1 MKISKIVAVAS
12 IAALAACASVGTTRQ
27 QSSLM
32 GYLYPDGQ
40 PQPQS
45 TDVATV
51 RLPLRLGIILAP
63 TVDTSRSG
71 YVLTP
76 RVNQPLSTGDQV
88 SYLDQIADEFR
99 TNPLFKD
106 VEVIPS
112 NYVTPGGGFKNLET
126 LASMYSVDAIA
137 VVSYDQ
143 LQTTDEGKD
152 SFLYWTVI
160 GAYVVDTEKN
170 ASTTFV
176 DTAVFDVKSHK
187 LLFHASGTS
196 HSASSGTLAN
206 NSEEVRGAS
215 HQGFVDAFAAMATD
229 ISTGLKTFKDKL
241 VANDQLKVV
250 DSTGPVAAP
259 AAASH
264 AGAPHMR

>member
-1 MKISKIVAVAS
+1 MKIFKTVAVISAVL
-12 IAALAACASVGTTRQ
+12 LAACASVGTTRQ

-45 TDVATV
+45 TAVAAV
-51 RLPLRLGIILAP
+51 KLPLRLGIMLAP
-63 TVDTSRSG
+63 TVDTQRSG
-71 YVLTP
+71 YILTP

-88 SYLDQIADEFR
+88 AYLEQIAAEFR
-99 TNPLFKD
+99 TSPEFKD
-106 VEVIPS
+106 VQVIPS
-112 NYVTPGGGFKNLET
+112 SYVQEGGGFKNMDV

-152 SFLYWTVI
+152 SFLYWTVL

-176 DTAVFDVKSHK
+176 DTAMFDVKSHK

-196 HSASSGTLAN
+196 HSASTGTLAN

-229 ISTGLKTFKDKL
+229 ISTNLKTFKDKL
-241 VANDQLKVV
+241 SGNDQFKITV
-250 DSTGPVAAP
+250 TAP
-259 AAASH
+259 AT
-264 AGAPHMR
+264 GQ

>member
-1 MKISKIVAVAS
+1 MHS
-12 IAALAACASVGTTRQ
+12 IRIIGFAALAAILAACASVGTTRQ

-32 GYLYPDGQ
+32 GYLYPGSD

-45 TDVATV
+45 AEVATV
-51 RLPLRLGIILAP
+51 RLPLRLGILLAP
-63 TVDTSRSG
+63 TVDTTRSG

-88 SYLDQIADEFR
+88 AYLNQIADEFR
-99 TNPLFKD
+99 TSPYFRD
-106 VEVIPS
+106 VEVIPG
-112 NYVTPGGGFKNLET
+112 NYVEAGGGFKNMET
-126 LASMYSVDAIA
+126 IASMYSLDAIA
-137 VVSYDQ
+137 VISYDQ
-143 LQTTDEGKD
+143 LQTTDEGKS

-176 DTAVFDVKSHK
+176 DTAMFDVKSHK

-196 HSASSGTLAN
+196 HSQSTGTLAN

-229 ISTGLKTFKDKL
+229 ITNGLKTFKDKL
-241 VANDQLKVV
+241 QANDQLKVV
-250 DSTGPVAAP
+250 DNGPATKAP
-259 AAASH
+259 AAATSAAAH
-264 AGAPHMR
+264 

>member
-1 MKISKIVAVAS
+1 MKSLKLVAILSVTL
-12 IAALAACASVGTTRQ
+12 LAACASVGTTRQ

-40 PQPQS
+40 PQAQS
-45 TDVATV
+45 ADVATV
-51 RLPLRLGIILAP
+51 KLPLRLGIMLAP
-63 TVDTSRSG
+63 TVDTTRSG
-71 YVLTP
+71 YILTP

-88 SYLDQIADEFR
+88 SYLDQIATEFR
-99 TNPLFKD
+99 TNPEFKD

-112 NYVTPGGGFKNLET
+112 TYVQEGGGFKNMET

-137 VVSYDQ
+137 IVSYDQ
-143 LQTTDEGKD
+143 LQTTDEGKA

-176 DTAVFDVKSHK
+176 DTAMFDVKSHK

-196 HSASSGTLAN
+196 KSASSGTLAN

-215 HQGFVDAFAAMATD
+215 HQGFIDAFAAMAAD
-229 ISTGLKTFKDKL
+229 ITTSLANFKTKL
-241 VANDQLKVV
+241 AGNDQFKVV
-250 DSTGPVAAP
+250 ETAP
-259 AAASH
+259 AT
-264 AGAPHMR
+264 APK

>member
-1 MKISKIVAVAS
+1 MKILKIVAVTSA
-12 IAALAACASVGTTRQ
+12 ILLAACASVGTTRQ

-45 TDVATV
+45 TAVASIK
-51 RLPLRLGIILAP
+51 LPIRLGIILAP
-63 TVDTSRSG
+63 TVDTARSG
-71 YVLTP
+71 YILTP

-88 SYLDQIADEFR
+88 TYLEQIATEFR
-99 TNPLFKD
+99 SSPEFKD

-112 NYVTPGGGFKNLET
+112 NYVVEGGGFQNLET

-160 GAYVVDTEKN
+160 GAYMVDTEKN

-176 DTAVFDVKSHK
+176 DTAMFDVKSHK

-229 ISTGLKTFKDKL
+229 ITTNLKTFKDKL
-241 VANDQLKVV
+241 SSNDQFKLVG
-250 DSTGPVAAP
+250 SSAPTAA
-259 AAASH
+259 AAASTA
-264 AGAPHMR
+264 AGASH

>member
-1 MKISKIVAVAS
+1 M
-12 IAALAACASVGTTRQ
+12 
-27 QSSLM
+27 
-32 GYLYPDGQ
+32 
-40 PQPQS
+40 
-45 TDVATV
+45 
-51 RLPLRLGIILAP
+51 
-63 TVDTSRSG
+63 
-71 YVLTP
+71 
-76 RVNQPLSTGDQV
+76 
-88 SYLDQIADEFR
+88 
-99 TNPLFKD
+99 
-106 VEVIPS
+106 
-112 NYVTPGGGFKNLET
+112 
-126 LASMYSVDAIA
+126 
-137 VVSYDQ
+137 
-143 LQTTDEGKD
+143 
-152 SFLYWTVI
+152 
-160 GAYVVDTEKN
+160 VDTEKN

-250 DSTGPVAAP
+250 DSNGPIAAP

-264 AGAPHMR
+264 AGASHMR